1 MTVPVFRAHVENG
14 RIVADG
20 LAGRPAGAAIIVAEL
35 YMGFGDDSV
44 PSESLDPGSPVR
56 AAVV

>member
-1 MTVPVFRAHVENG
+1 MTVPLFRAHVENG

-20 LAGRPAGAAIIVAEL
+20 VAGRPAGAAIIVAEL
-35 YMGFGDDSV
+35 YMGFGDDVV
-44 PSESLDPGSPVR
+44 PSASLDPGSPAR

>member
-1 MTVPVFRAHVENG
+1 VTVPVFRAHVENG

-35 YMGFGDDSV
+35 YMGFGDDIV

-56 AAVV
+56 AVV